1 MREIEG
7 MSVLITGGGS
17 GLGEGAARHFVERGA
32 RVTITGRRDDP
43 LRQLADELGE
53 RCTWVRGDVTVVA
66 DREQMVS
73 LSVDHGGGRLDAL
86 LSNAGNMYR
95 CEVPDFDE
103 QRLLDLFHTNVVGGM
118 MLIREAL
125 DHLRATRGVV
135 VLVGSVH
142 TQRAFP
148 DASPYAATKGAIEAL
163 TGVLAAELGRDGI
176 RVSCVR
182 PGGVLTEIN
191 VRAGLGTAEE
201 QATRLVGM
209 GSMHALGRIGTAAE
223 IAEAFE
229 YLVRAEWT
237 TGNVMTVD
245 GGLGLGVTY
254 E

>member
-1 MREIEG
+1 MRAIED

-17 GLGEGAARHFVERGA
+17 GIGEGAARHFAARGA
-32 RVTITGRRDDP
+32 LVTISGRRREP
-43 LRQLADELGE
+43 LEAVAGDIGS
-53 RCTWVRGDVTVVA
+53 RCRAVVGDVTVADDRAAMVA
-66 DREQMVS
+66 AA
-73 LSVDHGGGRLDAL
+73 VDHGGGLDAL

-103 QRLLDLFHTNVVGGM
+103 ERLLGVFNTNVVGGM
-118 MLIREAL
+118 MLCKEAHP
-125 DHLRATRGVV
+125 HLKASRGCIVF
-135 VLVGSVH
+135 VGSVH

-148 DASPYAATKGAIEAL
+148 DASPYAATKGALEAL

-201 QATRLVGM
+201 QRERLESM
-209 GSMHALGRIGTAAE
+209 GNMHALGRIGTAEE

-245 GGLGLGVTY
+245 GGLGLGVTQA
-254 E
+254 